1 MALFTAAAL
10 FLFFIFY
17 GGLVSFPRPSRAAF
31 KHDAWMAGVW
41 TGGEVDRPC
50 CPPSKGWLVVC
61 LGRQRGLEEGMR
73 AGSLPP
79 PPTSFHRVR
88 KSERA
93 RGRSRRASI
102 RAPHGRT
109 AYLNSHRWSLGR
121 GRGMP
126 PVNSQPHYRPLVP
139 TLDCL
144 RTPERRLGV
153 RALESQSSL
162 APIFWFGDAGFLLLG

>member
-79 PPTSFHRVR
+79 PPHFFPSGKEERKGTREKPKGFHKSTSW
-88 KSERA
+88 E
-93 RGRSRRASI
+93 
-102 RAPHGRT
+102 
-109 AYLNSHRWSLGR
+109 
-121 GRGMP
+121 
-126 PVNSQPHYRPLVP
+126 
-139 TLDCL
+139 DCL
-144 RTPERRLGV
+144 
-153 RALESQSSL
+153 SQLPQMEPGQRQGHASSEL
-162 APIFWFGDAGFLLLG
+162 TTSLQAPSAHS